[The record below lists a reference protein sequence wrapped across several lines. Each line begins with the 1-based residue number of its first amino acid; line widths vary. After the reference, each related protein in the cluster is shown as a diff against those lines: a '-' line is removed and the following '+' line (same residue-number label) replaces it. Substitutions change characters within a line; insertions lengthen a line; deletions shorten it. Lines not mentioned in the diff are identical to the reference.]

1 MGLPRWLSSKESTN
15 AGDAGHTGS
24 VSGSERSPGEGNGNP
39 AQYSCLTNPMDRGA
53 QQAIAFVVTEVDT
66 TEQLTQGQ
74 VDSPE

>member
-1 MGLPRWLSSKESTN
+1 MVQQAKNLSVN
-15 AGDAGHTGS
+15 VGDVGS
-24 VSGSERSPGEGNGNP
+24 IPGSGSSLGEGHGNP

>member
-1 MGLPRWLSSKESTN
+1 MVQQAKNLSVN
-15 AGDAGHTGS
+15 VGDVGS
-24 VSGSERSPGEGNGNP
+24 VPGSGSSLGEGNGNP